1 MLHKF
6 LPSRAFAALLV
17 GGTLAA
23 TQLVGPTSTVTA
35 SPDITRVAE
44 YPAKIQTTTD
54 LTLNK
59 RAVRRGQP
67 IVARVKVRSGVGTPK
82 GTVTIK
88 LAGRSWTVKLR
99 DGRATK
105 SLPTRNLR
113 ANRTYT
119 VRASYNGTD
128 RFKKSND
135 ADYFTVKKRSKGR
148 GEVAGVDESRGDDN
162 NGAGAADNDGANRPP
177 AVAGAEADA
186 AAGLGDTG
194 ADTNLGL
201 YGLIGLGLLGAGGLT
216 IVARRLRA

>member
-1 MLHKF
+1 MFHK
-6 LPSRAFAALLV
+6 LIPGRALAALLV
-17 GGTLAA
+17 GGTLAV
-23 TQLVGPTSTVTA
+23 TQLVGPTTVTSA
-35 SPDITRVAE
+35 PDLRRVAD

-54 LTLNK
+54 VTLNK

-67 IVARVKVRSGVGTPK
+67 ILARVKVRSGVGTPK

-119 VRASYNGTD
+119 VRAVYNGTD

-135 ADYFTVKKRSKGR
+135 ADYFTVKKRKNRR
-148 GEVAGVDESRGDDN
+148 GQVAGVEESRGND

-177 AVAGAEADA
+177 AVAGVESDA

-194 ADTNLGL
+194 AGSNLGL
-201 YGLIGLGLLGAGGLT
+201 YGLVGLGLLGAGGLT

>member
-1 MLHKF
+1 MFHKF
-6 LPSRAFAALLV
+6 LPARAFAALLV

-23 TQLVGPTSTVTA
+23 TQLVGPTTTVTA
-35 SPDITRVAE
+35 AHDIKRVAE

-99 DGRATK
+99 DGRAAK

-113 ANRTYT
+113 PNRTYK
-119 VRASYNGTD
+119 VVAVYNGTD

-135 ADYFTVKKRSKGR
+135 EDYFTVKKRTKGR
-148 GEVAGVDESRGDDN
+148 GEVAGVEESRGDD

-177 AVAGAEADA
+177 AVAGVEADA

-194 ADTNLGL
+194 AGSNLGL
-201 YGLIGLGLLGAGGLT
+201 YGLVGLGLLGAGGLT